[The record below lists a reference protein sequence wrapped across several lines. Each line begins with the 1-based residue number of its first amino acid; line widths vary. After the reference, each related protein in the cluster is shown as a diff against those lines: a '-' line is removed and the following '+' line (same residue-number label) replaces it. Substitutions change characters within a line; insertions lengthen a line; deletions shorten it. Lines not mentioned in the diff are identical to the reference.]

1 MELRNVEE
9 AIRLGMAYKYKLQAL
24 LYLQE
29 AIPEVEEEDYKKHL
43 KMEERRLQDEIKD
56 LEYQLKML

>member
-29 AIPEVEEEDYKKHL
+29 AIPAVEEDYKKHL
-43 KMEERRLQDEIKD
+43 KMEERRLEEEIKD